1 MSDLVVDCD
10 VSGECP
16 GGAGG
21 IAVARQTSYGTMVA
35 GADAGVVYWVDL
47 VGEPVERVVLLEENQ
62 KQVPRQ
68 RTARNDKAIRGG

>member
-1 MSDLVVDCD
+1 
-10 VSGECP
+10 
-16 GGAGG
+16 
-21 IAVARQTSYGTMVA
+21 MVA